1 MSDGSLPSNP
11 GVERTENLALRSP
24 TTSTTTA
31 HTEGSRPMSG
41 STSTAPEA
49 ITPGRRVRHEVRD
62 GVAVMVFSAVSSC
75 GVALL
80 LTLVA
85 RLGSQA

>member
-1 MSDGSLPSNP
+1 
-11 GVERTENLALRSP
+11 
-24 TTSTTTA
+24 
-31 HTEGSRPMSG
+31 MSG
-41 STSTAPEA
+41 STTTAPEA
-49 ITPGRRVRHEVRD
+49 IPPGRRVRHEVRD

-80 LTLVA
+80 LMLVA

>member
-1 MSDGSLPSNP
+1 
-11 GVERTENLALRSP
+11 
-24 TTSTTTA
+24 
-31 HTEGSRPMSG
+31 MSG
-41 STSTAPEA
+41 STSTAPPEA

-62 GVAVMVFSAVSSC
+62 GVAVMAFSALTSC

-80 LTLVA
+80 LMLVA